1 MRRAIGI
8 IIRMRPGWDVCGE
21 ADDGR
26 DALAKALELKPDLV
40 LLDFRMPLENGVKAG
55 SAICSAMPTTPVLI
69 YTLHKTAEL
78 EVAAKLVGIKQVVAK
93 EDGPGPLLDAIEVE
107 LRGTE
112 MSATK
117 EYAKSVCSGQ
127 T

>member
-1 MRRAIGI
+1 M
-8 IIRMRPGWDVCGE
+8 
-21 ADDGR
+21 
-26 DALAKALELKPDLV
+26 
-40 LLDFRMPLENGVKAG
+40 
-55 SAICSAMPTTPVLI
+55 

-78 EVAAKLVGIKQVVAK
+78 EVAARIVGIKRVLAK

-107 LRGTE
+107 LRQHVTE